1 MDDVKDP
8 VVETPAAA
16 PPAARP
22 RRRWR
27 TFLLYLLAAIG
38 LAAVVLLGLGWYA
51 HSKGRAERVTI
62 DEAAV
67 IDSVMT
73 DTYGKYSAAK
83 KGWLYVGDDN
93 TAYLMRVVQQVK
105 IPDNPDGD
113 ELYFTAS
120 GAAVD
125 GSENALY
132 GVFYVHP
139 SHAKDGGLE
148 QANTQI
154 QHASAHAVRPEQVRF
169 EALSDTLWGW
179 VIKAETDAGRE
190 VGAQTTTNTV
200 LAPHGDGMAVLGEFL
215 AARDASL
222 DDCAEAKATWDGWKA
237 HTLPDVEEKDY
248 EAMDEPMRCD
258 ARRWTYRTDTVNGSI
273 PVPIRVTLGGTRD
286 GQPVKPHTWKLVFD
300 PKSYTYTIPDEL
312 TPGDNL
318 D

>member
-1 MDDVKDP
+1 MDEVKDP
-8 VVETPAAA
+8 VVDTPH
-16 PPAARP
+16 AARP

-27 TFLLYLLAAIG
+27 SMLLYLLAAIG
-38 LAAVVLLGLGWYA
+38 LAALAVVALGWYA
-51 HSKGRAERVTI
+51 HTKGLGSKPRVTI

-73 DTYGKYSAAK
+73 ETYGKYSAAK
-83 KGWLYVGDDN
+83 KGWLYVADDN
-93 TAYLMRVVQQVK
+93 TAYLMRVVQQTK
-105 IPDNPDGD
+105 IPDSPDGD

-125 GSENALY
+125 GSANALY
-132 GVFYVHP
+132 GVFHVHP
-139 SHAKDGGLE
+139 SQSKDGGLE

-179 VIKAETDAGRE
+179 VIKAETVADPE
-190 VGAQTTTNTV
+190 VATLTTTNTV

-215 AARDASL
+215 AARDASV
-222 DDCAEAKATWDGWKA
+222 DDCAAAKATWDAWKA
-237 HTLPDVEEKDY
+237 HTLPDVEEQDY
-248 EAMDEPMRCD
+248 ETTDEPSRCD

-273 PVPIRVTLGGTRD
+273 PVPLRVTLGGTRD
-286 GQPVKPHTWKLVFD
+286 GQPVTPRTWKLVFD
-300 PKSYTYTIPDEL
+300 PKSYTYIIPDEL
-312 TPGDNL
+312 APGSDQ